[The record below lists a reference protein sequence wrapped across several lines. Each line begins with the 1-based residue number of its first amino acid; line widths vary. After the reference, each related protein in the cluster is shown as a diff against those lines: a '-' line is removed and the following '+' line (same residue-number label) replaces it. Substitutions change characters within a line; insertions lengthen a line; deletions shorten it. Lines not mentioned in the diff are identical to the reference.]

1 MAVAWVSEFD
11 TGIIEIDEQHQNI
24 LHYINQLAA
33 SKDRLT
39 LSRVLEDLVEY
50 TTLHFK
56 FERLALERAGLEF
69 AAMYKFD
76 HAKFIEHL
84 TIFAVRHD
92 QGDDIIDDLYIML
105 STWLIN
111 HLKRD
116 HAAYNFLLQSKRLI
130 DVAERVQTEKSAWMD
145 RYFNRLL
152 AE

>member
-33 SKDRLT
+33 SKDRLA

-56 FERLALERAGLEF
+56 FERQTLERAGVEF
-69 AAMYKFD
+69 ATMYKFD

-92 QGDDIIDDLYIML
+92 QGEDIIDDLYIML

-116 HAAYNFLLQSKRLI
+116 HAAYNSLLQSKRLI

>member
-11 TGIIEIDEQHQNI
+11 TGIIEIDEQHENI

-33 SKDRLT
+33 SKDRLA

-56 FERLALERAGLEF
+56 FERQVLQRTGLEF

-84 TIFAVRHD
+84 NSFVLRHD
-92 QGDDIIDDLYIML
+92 QGADIIDDLYIML

-116 HAAYNFLLQSKRLI
+116 HAAYKTLLQRKKVVDI
-130 DVAERVQTEKSAWMD
+130 AERVQIEKSAWMN

-152 AE
+152 TE